1 MKKTLIAA
9 LLLAG
14 LATSG
19 IAQEKANRA
28 QSRHGGKLE
37 RPERGRNRIV
47 SPEQQARQ
55 ATDRL
60 DKQLSLTDKQKS
72 EVYKIN
78 LKRAKNMAVAREKSQ
93 KQRLKQLRQIESER
107 ADNDKRLSRV
117 LNSEQ
122 QTKYASLKKSR
133 AEKFRDRKGRS
144 VKKQR
149 NVARRDSSNR
159 AGVAVRPGR

>member
-9 LLLAG
+9 VLLAG

-19 IAQEKANRA
+19 MAQEKGNRV
-28 QSRHGGKLE
+28 QSRQF
-37 RPERGRNRIV
+37 ERGRDRTV

-60 DKQLSLTDKQKS
+60 DKQLSLSDKQKS

-78 LKRAKNMAVAREKSQ
+78 LDRAKNMAVAREKAQ
-93 KQRLKQLRQIESER
+93 KQRLKQLKKMESER
-107 ADNDKRLSRV
+107 ADNDKKLSRV

-122 QTKYASLKKSR
+122 QAKYASMKKKRSD
-133 AEKFRDRKGRS
+133 KFRERKDRS
-144 VKKQR
+144 DKKQR
-149 NVARRDSSNR
+149 NVARRDSGNR
-159 AGVAVRPGR
+159 GRVAVRPGK

>member
-9 LLLAG
+9 VLLAG

-19 IAQEKANRA
+19 MAQEKANRVQA
-28 QSRHGGKLE
+28 RHGGQF
-37 RPERGRNRIV
+37 ERGRDRV
-47 SPEQQARQ
+47 ASPEQQARQ
-55 ATDRL
+55 ATDKL

-78 LKRAKNMAVAREKSQ
+78 LDRARNMAVAREKAQ
-93 KQRLKQLRQIESER
+93 KQRLQQLKKMESER
-107 ADNDKRLSRV
+107 ANNDKKLNRV

-122 QTKYASLKKSR
+122 QAKYASLKKSR

-144 VKKQR
+144 DKKQR
-149 NVARRDSSNR
+149 NVAKRGSGNR
-159 AGVAVRPGR
+159 GRVAARPGK

>member
-9 LLLAG
+9 VLLAG

-19 IAQEKANRA
+19 MAQEKSNRA
-28 QSRHGGKLE
+28 QARHGGQFEKS
-37 RPERGRNRIV
+37 RNKMA

-78 LKRAKNMAVAREKSQ
+78 LDRAKNMAVAREKAQ
-93 KQRLKQLRQIESER
+93 KQRLQQLKKIESER
-107 ADNDKRLSRV
+107 AAGEICLFK
-117 LNSEQ
+117 EI
-122 QTKYASLKKSR
+122 KSR
-133 AEKFRDRKGRS
+133 
-144 VKKQR
+144 
-149 NVARRDSSNR
+149 
-159 AGVAVRPGR
+159 

>member
-9 LLLAG
+9 VLLAG

-19 IAQEKANRA
+19 MAQEKANRA
-28 QSRHGGKLE
+28 QTRQIERSRD
-37 RPERGRNRIV
+37 RIV

-60 DKQLSLTDKQKS
+60 DKQLSLSDKQKS

-78 LKRAKNMAVAREKSQ
+78 LERAKNMAVAREKAH
-93 KQRLKQLRQIESER
+93 KQRLQELKKMESER
-107 ADNDKRLSRV
+107 TNNDKKINRV

-122 QTKYASLKKSR
+122 QAKYASLKKKR
-133 AEKFRDRKGRS
+133 ADKFSERKNHSDR
-144 VKKQR
+144 KQR
-149 NVARRDSSNR
+149 NVARRDSGNR
-159 AGVAVRPGR
+159 GRVSVKPGK

>member
-19 IAQEKANRA
+19 IAQEKAKRTQN
-28 QSRHGGKLE
+28 RHGGQLE
-37 RPERGRNRIV
+37 RFERGRNRIA

-60 DKQLSLTDKQKS
+60 DKQLSLSDKQKS

-93 KQRLKQLRQIESER
+93 KQRLQQLKQMESER
-107 ADNDKRLSRV
+107 ADNEKRLSRV
-117 LNSEQ
+117 LNSQ
-122 QTKYASLKKSR
+122 QQAKYASLKQSR
-133 AEKFRDRKGRS
+133 AEKLRDRKGSSIKRQ
-144 VKKQR
+144 K
-149 NVARRDSSNR
+149 NVAKRDSSNR
-159 AGVAVRPGR
+159 RTVEARRAR

>member
-1 MKKTLIAA
+1 MKKTFIVA

-19 IAQEKANRA
+19 IAQEKGNRT
-28 QSRHGGKLE
+28 QTKRSGHSE
-37 RPERGRNRIV
+37 RVERGRNRIL

-78 LKRAKNMAVAREKSQ
+78 LKRAKNMAVAREKAQ
-93 KQRLKQLRQIESER
+93 KQRLQQLKQMESER
-107 ADNDKRLSRV
+107 ADNDKRLNRV

-122 QTKYASLKKSR
+122 QAKYASLKKTKTD
-133 AEKFRDRKGRS
+133 KFRDRKGHS

-159 AGVAVRPGR
+159 GNAVIRRGK